1 MCFSATIFRPLFS
14 NRAMISPVRPRAKAS
29 GLTRIKV
36 RSMGSF
42 LSAVSYEVGSGAL
55 SVRGRRRR
63 RGCVEPAETDA
74 TSASQYGQI
83 RHEGSSGFE
92 QLWQA
97 SLSLRRHD

>member
-1 MCFSATIFRPLFS
+1 MWFSATIFRPLFS

-55 SVRGRRRR
+55 SGALSVRGRRRR
-63 RGCVEPAETDA
+63 RACVEPEETDA

-97 SLSLRRHD
+97 S